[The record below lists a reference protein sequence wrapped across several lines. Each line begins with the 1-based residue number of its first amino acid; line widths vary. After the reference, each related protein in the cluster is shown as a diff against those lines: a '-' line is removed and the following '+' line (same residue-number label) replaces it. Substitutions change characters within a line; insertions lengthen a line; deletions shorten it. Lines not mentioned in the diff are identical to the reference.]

1 MEGKIISLLDSNVS
15 RQKFA
20 NAVKELNSVE
30 DSYADIWKLR
40 YIKYPTILIDVLS
53 SLNEPAI
60 TLHLNLDDWD
70 FLPPRATLVSLN
82 LRQQLT
88 PQNVPGAV
96 ENPAGSINHIVWNK
110 DINRLWFCSPGF
122 YEYHEFYFEDR
133 WELIRGTDQ
142 GKITWIVE
150 RACNLIDRS
159 KLG

>member
-1 MEGKIISLLDSNVS
+1 MDLKVS
-15 RQKFA
+15 HAKF
-20 NAVKELNSVE
+20 NGAVEELSDAKNRYSE
-30 DSYADIWKLR
+30 IWELR
-40 YIKYPTILIDVLS
+40 FSKFPTILINVLS
-53 SLNEPAI
+53 STRKPAV
-60 TLHLNLDDWD
+60 TLLLNLENWD

-82 LRQQLT
+82 LRQRLT

-96 ENPAGSINHIVWNK
+96 ENPKEPANHIVWGK
-110 DINRLWFCSPGF
+110 TGLWFCSPGF
-122 YEYHEFYFEDR
+122 YEYHEFYPEDR